1 MMHWVS
7 AIGGLLTA
15 TFIIYLVRRD
25 HLHTRYALWW
35 VPAAFGIAILGVF
48 PQLSDWVASK
58 LGIGYGPI
66 IPLLAGLIILTLKV
80 LMMDIERSKN
90 ETKLYRVVQK
100 LAILEQELLELRE
113 LTEHK
118 NNNLK

>member
-1 MMHWVS
+1 MMHLVS

-15 TFIIYLVRRD
+15 TLIIYLVRRD

-35 VPAAFGIAILGVF
+35 IPIAFGIAILGLF

-58 LGIGYGPI
+58 LGINYGPI
-66 IPLLAGLIILTLKV
+66 IPLLTGLIIITIKI

-90 ETKLYRVVQK
+90 ETKLYRVIQK
-100 LAILEQELLELRE
+100 LAILEQELCE

-118 NNNLK
+118 NNNIK